1 VAVAHT
7 FLLRLLQPED
17 HTQAIDLMY
26 RLQISVGGLVDRK
39 LYSAI
44 CNSNREIC
52 CVVARK
58 DEALAGIAL
67 VELSRSWIRRRPLLA
82 VRMAIAKYRLR
93 ASSVSSAAA
102 PAHQAIPSA
111 VFPPAHSA
119 PVRWADG
126 EPRVLFI
133 GVDPAFRGQGAGK
146 LLYYAIFEEIR
157 KQGNAWLL
165 ARIATDN
172 LASIRLH
179 QETGWMLYEDD
190 AAVFAVKELRQSG
203 SPQVS

>member
-1 VAVAHT
+1 VAQP

-17 HTQAIDLMY
+17 HAQAIDLMDQL
-26 RLQISVGGLVDRK
+26 RLSVGGLVDRK

-44 CNSNREIC
+44 CNSSREIC

-58 DEALAGIAL
+58 EQALAGIAL
-67 VELSRSWIRRRPLLA
+67 VELSRGWIRRRPLLA
-82 VRMAIAKYRLR
+82 VRMAIAKYRLQA
-93 ASSVSSAAA
+93 ASISSATE
-102 PAHQAIPSA
+102 PAHRAAGPA
-111 VFPPAHSA
+111 VFPPSQTA
-119 PVRWADG
+119 PVRWANG
-126 EPRVLFI
+126 APRVLFI

-146 LLYYAIFEEIR
+146 LLYHAIFDEIR
-157 KQGNAWLL
+157 KQDNAWLL

-190 AAVFAVKELRQSG
+190 AVVFAVKDLRQSG
-203 SPQVS
+203 SPHVS

>member
-1 VAVAHT
+1 VAVAQP

-17 HTQAIDLMY
+17 HAQAIDLMDQL
-26 RLQISVGGLVDRK
+26 RISVGGLLDRK

-44 CNSNREIC
+44 CNSSREIC

-58 DEALAGIAL
+58 EQELAGIAL
-67 VELSRSWIRRRPLLA
+67 VELSRNWIRRRPLLA

-93 ASSVSSAAA
+93 ATSVSSAE
-102 PAHQAIPSA
+102 PAHPAPPA
-111 VFPPAHSA
+111 NVFPPAQNA

-126 EPRVLFI
+126 APRVLFI

-146 LLYYAIFEEIR
+146 LLYHAMFEEIR
-157 KQGNAWLL
+157 RQGKDWLL

-190 AAVFAVKELRQSG
+190 AVVLASKDLRQSG
-203 SPQVS
+203 SPHVS